1 MTGICIYRN
10 NRGLGACSGPVEKVK
25 VANKRS
31 APWKGLNDLTE
42 RLKEEGEAPGVCKVH
57 EQRAGENGY
66 VLATEAPAPR
76 KSTKLVGGSVKRN
89 GGVSPS
95 RPLPIAG

>member
-10 NRGLGACSGPVEKVK
+10 NRGLGACLGPVEKVK

-42 RLKEEGEAPGVCKVH
+42 RLKEEGEAPGVCKAH
-57 EQRAGENGY
+57 EKRAGENGY
-66 VLATEAPAPR
+66 VLASEAPAPR
-76 KSTKLVGGSVKRN
+76 KSTKREEGRVKRD
-89 GGVSPS
+89 GRESPS